1 MPKHLTKTLV
11 LRAFVFGFIFLIPT
25 MLNAQEQEVQVVVT
39 GMAVGTTVQSRN
51 MAIDDALQQAV
62 RQTVGIYI
70 SSETLVEN
78 MTLVTDRIYSQTQGY
93 IKNYEIL
100 DENHDDEAY
109 RVKISAQVKTVE
121 LVDDLDSIGLLI
133 SKKQH
138 PRVMVVLD
146 SRQIDFFTQEG
157 SRNIANKIESD
168 LMQKGF
174 DIVDASQV
182 SHKNQIEVALF
193 EQGYAQAGQI
203 ALGFGAEVLITGTV
217 RREFA
222 NVRQVYGTN
231 IQFYSNEMQLKAFET
246 HSARVLYSGFRS
258 RPSTAIDYLGPLEA
272 ASSELIEEMVANI
285 LATWRKDINEGTAY
299 HLSVSNT
306 RFKELNQLTKELQSI
321 QGVSVIKTQSF
332 QSDTASLEVQ
342 YKGTLQELVSQISQ
356 IQSPGF
362 EITGFHANSIDI
374 TIEHLSQK

>member
-1 MPKHLTKTLV
+1 MPKHLTKTLI
-11 LRAFVFGFIFLIPT
+11 LRAIALVLLLLIPSL
-25 MLNAQEQEVQVVVT
+25 LNAQEQEAPVVVT
-39 GMAVGTTVQSRN
+39 GMAVGTTVESRN

-109 RVKISAQVKTVE
+109 RVKISARVKTVN

-133 SKKQH
+133 RKKQH

-146 SRQIDFFTQEG
+146 SRQIDFFTQDG
-157 SRNIANKIESD
+157 SRNIANQIESH

-182 SHKNQIEVALF
+182 SLKKQLEIALF

-203 ALGFGAEVLITGTV
+203 ALDFGAEVLIAGTV

-231 IQFYSNEMQLKAFET
+231 IQFYSNEIQLKAFET
-246 HSARVLYSGFRS
+246 HSARVLYSGFRN
-258 RPSTAIDYLGPLEA
+258 RPPTAIDYLGPLEA
-272 ASSELIEEMVANI
+272 ASLELIDEMVASI
-285 LATWRKDINEGTAY
+285 LEKWRKDVNEGTAY
-299 HLSVSNT
+299 QLNVSNA
-306 RFKELNQLTKELQSI
+306 RFKELDQLTKELQGM
-321 QGVSVIKTQSF
+321 QGISGIKTQSF
-332 QSDTASLEVQ
+332 QFDTASLDLQ
-342 YKGTLQELVSQISQ
+342 YKGTLQELVRKIIQ
-356 IQSPGF
+356 IQSPEI
-362 EITGFHANSIDI
+362 EITGFQTNSIDI
-374 TIEHLSQK
+374 AIKQ